1 VRARVLGWAALA
13 AVAAAAVA
21 AVWRLTP
28 EAAPRVEVVVPP
40 LSGEAAAGATL
51 FSRYCAECHGAA
63 GDGTDQGPPLV
74 HKIYAPGHHGDA
86 SFHYAALNGSR
97 AHHWNFG
104 EMPPVEGIAE
114 QDVTKIVAFVRAVQ
128 KANGVE

>member
-1 VRARVLGWAALA
+1 
-13 AVAAAAVA
+13 VA
-21 AVWRLTP
+21 
-28 EAAPRVEVVVPP
+28 
-40 LSGEAAAGATL
+40 
-51 FSRYCAECHGAA
+51 
-63 GDGTDQGPPLV
+63 DQGRVRHLLQT
-74 HKIYAPGHHGDA
+74 HD
-86 SFHYAALNGSR
+86 AALNGSR